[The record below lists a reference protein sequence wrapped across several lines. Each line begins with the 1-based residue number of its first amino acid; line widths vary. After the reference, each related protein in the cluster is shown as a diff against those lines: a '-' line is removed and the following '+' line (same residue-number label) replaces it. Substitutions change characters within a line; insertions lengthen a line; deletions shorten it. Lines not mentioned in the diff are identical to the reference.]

1 MATLAALE
9 NLGVARSAFG
19 TRCPVSERLQ
29 QNPERNGTKR
39 NGTKRNETKWKR
51 SSKVCTLM
59 KYDETSG
66 PSLRLAGRQWL

>member
-1 MATLAALE
+1 MDPGFSEGGGLTTARA
-9 NLGVARSAFG
+9 NFFLGPLSTASDK
-19 TRCPVSERLQ
+19 T
-29 QNPERNGTKR
+29 RNGTKR